1 MTGDDGQNDSPLEAR
16 IERLERS
23 MSALAAEVAAL
34 RATLARGGAPPLPFT
49 NREPAVGTPRPAQP
63 PRRRSRLLGEGL
75 DIERLLGRYGMLGIA
90 VLAAAAAVGTFLSWA
105 ISRGYLTLPP
115 VARIMVGLLFAAG
128 IAFWGFRL
136 RQRERSFGSSLLGLS
151 LVVVLVCA
159 YAAGPGL
166 AVVPEWAAFGGAIA
180 VSWALAI
187 FARHESDEPLWCVA
201 FGGAAIAPFVT
212 SSGKGNIYGLAVYA
226 ASMLIA
232 ACYAIGPRPWSVA
245 WRVFFSAATLLV
257 STTASVSRTHGLSG
271 FLFAIALPV
280 VAACGG
286 VLPFVPASRKRAAL
300 RWLWILASATGF
312 VAPVGRGVGW
322 VVAGALLVILVGWLV
337 ILDWVS
343 DVEQSSVFDAN
354 RRRPTLLDWID
365 AAVLPL
371 SLALQATYALRAAV
385 PIAATYWAEVV
396 PLLLFTWRRP
406 LGATRD
412 ASVAALL
419 MLAVAALYAMHPRSP
434 TVEVL
439 GMLTVG
445 LVALA
450 LHAARP
456 SMSWVA
462 GSVALIANAARI
474 ANLALVSHQP
484 YTLPPFGTE
493 ASLAALLVA
502 IALVTVSQVRGR
514 LRAAME
520 AVRGGRD
527 AELGRMIVSVAPW
540 AWAFWWG
547 FLELTMAFS
556 RSTSTLLL
564 VVYFAVCAVFGVA
577 FGHRRQSGGVRKT
590 GLALALLSAGTA
602 VYGATSFFVV
612 GMRVLAYLVISA
624 FLLGIAYWYR
634 RPGSLERPP
643 TGATATP

>member
-1 MTGDDGQNDSPLEAR
+1 MTIFQAIILGIVQGLTEFIPVSSTAHLVFAAR
-16 IERLERS
+16 LINLYGGVDKTLQAEQTTATIAVIQLGTL
-23 MSALAAEVAAL
+23 LAVLIYFARDIVNIL
-34 RATLARGGAPPLPFT
+34 RAF
-49 NREPAVGTPRPAQP
+49 
-63 PRRRSRLLGEGL
+63 
-75 DIERLLGRYGMLGIA
+75 IA
-90 VLAAAAAVGTFLSWA
+90 DHT
-105 ISRGYLTLPP
+105 
-115 VARIMVGLLFAAG
+115 
-128 IAFWGFRL
+128 
-136 RQRERSFGSSLLGLS
+136 
-151 LVVVLVCA
+151 
-159 YAAGPGL
+159 
-166 AVVPEWAAFGGAIA
+166 
-180 VSWALAI
+180 
-187 FARHESDEPLWCVA
+187 
-201 FGGAAIAPFVT
+201 
-212 SSGKGNIYGLAVYA
+212 
-226 ASMLIA
+226 
-232 ACYAIGPRPWSVA
+232 A
-245 WRVFFSAATLLV
+245 W
-257 STTASVSRTHGLSG
+257 LSG
-271 FLFAIALPV
+271 RVEPGRPKLSKDA
-280 VAACGG
+280 
-286 VLPFVPASRKRAAL
+286 
-300 RWLWILASATGF
+300 WL
-312 VAPVGRGVGW
+312 
-322 VVAGALLVILVGWLV
+322 GWLV

-462 GSVALIANAARI
+462 GSVVLIANAARI